1 MKSLTV
7 PSGPVLKRIICPLLM
22 LGSLLAVRSPGAEV
36 AAASPDIFGPYEALV
51 RDQRI
56 VTDVRVDGEENV
68 FLKLNPDFRNQE
80 IRVRISMQNGTAY
93 RKWFTGED
101 ELVSPAF
108 AGKEVNGWTDRV
120 KTTANYIEYWM
131 DGRLVLH
138 LHRTSPA

>member
-1 MKSLTV
+1 MKILTV
-7 PSGPVLKRIICPLLM
+7 PSAPVFKRIICPILI
-22 LGSLLAVRSPGAEV
+22 LGSLLVVRSLG
-36 AAASPDIFGPYEALV
+36 AAATAPDAFGPYEALV
-51 RDQRI
+51 RDQQV

-68 FLKLNPDFRNQE
+68 FLKLNPDFRNKE
-80 IRVRISMQNGTAY
+80 IRVRISMQNGAAF

-120 KTTANYIEYWM
+120 QTTANYIEYWM
-131 DGRLVLH
+131 DGRLILH